1 MKSDKKKQSKPGKA
15 KKESRKKKEEE
26 EWGFKEEGIALQL
39 LLPFYFK
46 IIPNPRYLTK
56 LKH

>member
-39 LLPFYFK
+39 LLK
-46 IIPNPRYLTK
+46 GHST
-56 LKH
+56 LK